1 MRDNLIIQVHPKFCE
16 WLGQSQ
22 TEIKGRWYPSRPEG
36 FASIWYRIKAT
47 WLVWTGR
54 ADALVWPCGQ

>member
-1 MRDNLIIQVHPKFCE
+1 MRDNLIIQIHPNFCE
-16 WLGQSQ
+16 WLGRSQ
-22 TEIKGRWYPSRPEG
+22 KEIGGRWYPARPEG

-54 ADALVWPCGQ
+54 ADAIVWPGNQ